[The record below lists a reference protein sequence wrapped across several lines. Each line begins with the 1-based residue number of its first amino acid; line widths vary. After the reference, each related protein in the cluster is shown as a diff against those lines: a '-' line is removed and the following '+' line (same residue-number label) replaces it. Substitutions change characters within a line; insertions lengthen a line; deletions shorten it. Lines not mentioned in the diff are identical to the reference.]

1 MININ
6 CDDITNASWIE
17 ISTKIHLKWFM
28 IEANPFLR
36 RNVISQAKQ
45 AAADCPNVHIQW
57 WWLMMMQPSIL
68 RLMDYH
74 IHPIIWRD
82 VIVLIN
88 DRQIN
93 NGTTDAALLLK
104 KNSLWLADDW
114 DNSNDESNHSV
125 TTTWLVFFI
134 FFFWKKKEVLWFVL
148 CYHFLKVG

>member
-36 RNVISQAKQ
+36 RNVISQAKE

-57 WWLMMMQPSIL
+57 CWLMMKQRRIL

-93 NGTTDAALLLK
+93 NGTTDAALLLVIGIRLGRLQWWIQ
-104 KNSLWLADDW
+104 SL
-114 DNSNDESNHSV
+114 SHNDVIS
-125 TTTWLVFFI
+125 FFI
-134 FFFWKKKEVLWFVL
+134 FFFWKKKEVMWFVL
-148 CYHFLKVG
+148 CYNFLKVG